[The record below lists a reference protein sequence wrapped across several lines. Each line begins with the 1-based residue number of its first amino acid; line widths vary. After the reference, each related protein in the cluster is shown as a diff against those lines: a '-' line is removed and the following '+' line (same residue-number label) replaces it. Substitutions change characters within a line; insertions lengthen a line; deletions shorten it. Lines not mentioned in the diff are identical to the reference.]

1 MRRGFEWRRQSVPR
15 WGEMQSVWGVEQP
28 SMGRQAYRRL
38 CFRTL
43 LGWCGRIWQEQAVT
57 FVEVAKGQ
65 ALQPPRCP
73 QTALT
78 CLVFLVVV
86 MAEGPHFELEGQA

>member
-1 MRRGFEWRRQSVPR
+1 
-15 WGEMQSVWGVEQP
+15 
-28 SMGRQAYRRL
+28 MGRQAYRRL

-43 LGWCGRIWQEQAVT
+43 LGWRGRIWQEQAVT

-65 ALQPPRCP
+65 ALRPPRCP
-73 QTALT
+73 QTALA